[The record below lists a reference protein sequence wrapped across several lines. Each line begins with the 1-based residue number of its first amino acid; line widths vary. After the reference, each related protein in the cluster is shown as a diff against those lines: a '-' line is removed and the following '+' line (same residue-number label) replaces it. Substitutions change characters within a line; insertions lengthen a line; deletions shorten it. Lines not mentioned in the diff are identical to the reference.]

1 MNTAIKNLVSNDVL
15 RERIKNAKAL
25 IKSEISTYSTLAKN
39 LKDAAKKK
47 SDADRKY
54 EKKQNEK
61 NSAALGE
68 ATAAYDGAYAKASE
82 SLGKL
87 LDYIS
92 ALESDWQQLI
102 MQIEILDP
110 KSAPREKND
119 FEKYK
124 KDMYNDKAKV
134 DDSLAEAKIAL
145 VAKNSADDPN
155 AVVAAD
161 VSEETVADV
170 TASDDAVVEAAEAAD
185 DVTESV
191 SDTAADIT
199 ETVDDDVSEAP
210 VTAEE
215 QVPATEAVAAEAPA
229 VSNAR
234 PARNIA
240 PVSIDISSHVERVV
254 SIAMDK
260 LAGALEKR
268 IDTYFAS
275 YVPNIPEGFGATG
288 VGGIGAETASL
299 QEKIAEDEKALLEK
313 LVSIVEVLKKLNT
326 DMATIT
332 ATYASLDAKNKEVI
346 ELQRQS
352 NDMQRHTLREQQ
364 GVQVNQRVI
373 NADQLKIAED
383 QVALTSVQK
392 KAADE
397 QARITSAQNA
407 LAESQKAIVET
418 QASLEDAMKAII
430 QEQKRI
436 ITAQQGIVAENA
448 KQVDAHKSIMAYQ
461 TEVSDAQKEI
471 LASQK
476 QIAKDQKTTGERQ
489 KETSDLQ
496 KTVIEDVKE
505 ILKDQKSTKVKK
517 TPAKPE

>member
-25 IKSEISTYSTLAKN
+25 IKSEISTYSTLVKN

-161 VSEETVADV
+161 VSEDPIVDAST
-170 TASDDAVVEAAEAAD
+170 SDDAVVEAAEAAD
-185 DVTESV
+185 DATESV

-199 ETVDDDVSEAP
+199 EDVDDDAAEVP

-215 QVPATEAVAAEAPA
+215 QVPATETVAEAPA